1 MAKNFVSNKDETIA
15 LFQNPFLEKFTRV
28 HYSVP
33 LIVYLPV
40 ISWLLYRSSRS
51 EDLST
56 GTIVGLCLAGILTW
70 TLTEYLLHRFVFH
83 YMPKSDWG
91 KRLHF
96 LMHGIHHD
104 YPNDS
109 WRLVMPPSVS
119 IPLAILFYGLF
130 RVAFGPVLV
139 FPFFPGFLLGYLAYD
154 MIHYATHHAPFKGGI
169 GIALK
174 HHHMKHHYQTET
186 LGYGV
191 SSPLWDYVFGT
202 MFPGKDDAPVT
213 DAPTAP

>member
-1 MAKNFVSNKDETIA
+1 MPRNFVSNKDETVA
-15 LFQNPFLEKFTRV
+15 LFQSPFLEKFTRV

-40 ISWLLYRSSRS
+40 ISWLLYRASRS
-51 EDLST
+51 DELST
-56 GTIVGLCLAGILTW
+56 AMVLFLLLAGFLTW
-70 TLTEYLLHRFVFH
+70 TFTEYILHRFVFH
-83 YMPKSDWG
+83 YMPKSPWG

-96 LMHGIHHD
+96 LMHGVHHD

-119 IPLAILFYGLF
+119 IPLALLFYGLF
-130 RVAFGPVLV
+130 LLIFGPVYVLS
-139 FPFFPGFLLGYLAYD
+139 FFAGFLLGYLAYD
-154 MIHYATHHAPFKGGI
+154 MIHYATHHAPMKGGV
-169 GIALK
+169 GLLLK
-174 HHHMKHHYQTET
+174 HHHMKHHYQTDT

-202 MFPGKDDAPVT
+202 MFTEKGNASSTETLPGR
-213 DAPTAP
+213 

>member
-1 MAKNFVSNKDETIA
+1 MPRNFVSNKDETIA
-15 LFQNPFLEKFTRV
+15 LFENPFLEKFTRV
-28 HYSVP
+28 HWSVP
-33 LIVYLPV
+33 LMIYVPV
-40 ISWLLYRSSRS
+40 IGWLLWLAAGR
-51 EDLST
+51 EELTT
-56 GTIVGLCLAGILTW
+56 GSISGLFLAGVFVW

-83 YMPKSDWG
+83 YMPSSNWG

-130 RVAFGPVLV
+130 LLVFGPVYV
-139 FPFFPGFLLGYLAYD
+139 FPFFAGFLLGYLAYD
-154 MIHYATHHAPFKGGI
+154 MIHYATHHAPLKGGL
-169 GIALK
+169 GLLLK
-174 HHHMKHHYQTET
+174 HHHMKHHYQTDT
-186 LGYGV
+186 QGYGV

-202 MFPGKDDAPVT
+202 AFAKKEDSSAPET
-213 DAPTAP
+213 QPDR